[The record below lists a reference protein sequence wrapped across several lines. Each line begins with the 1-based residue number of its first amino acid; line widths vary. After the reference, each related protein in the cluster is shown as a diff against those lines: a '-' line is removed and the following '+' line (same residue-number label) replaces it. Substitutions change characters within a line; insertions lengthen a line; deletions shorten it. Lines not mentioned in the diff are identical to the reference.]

1 MLNALLLTLS
11 VGAVQNPAPPQSKAE
26 IQHQKDLQNDIE
38 AGKKFSVE
46 VEKELKL
53 SKNQEMADR
62 INRIASGLAEI
73 ARVTPVKVTW
83 GDKRLNPFPYT
94 FKLLEDTDVN
104 AFSLPGG
111 SIYINEGL
119 LKFIESDDELA
130 GVIAHEIAHASLR
143 HLATLQKEAAKLSS
157 WTLPAILVAIF
168 AGGRAAPDA
177 IFATRLFEQ
186 SQSSGW
192 SQKAESAADYAGLQ
206 YLLQSK
212 YNPTGI
218 LTFMERLARGRD
230 VGLENGVDQGIF
242 RTHPPSKERA
252 TELVKQMAAA
262 KVPVQRS
269 AVTTSFSMAVKKVA
283 DDKFEAWFGPRR
295 IYTFVGDKAQIRA
308 EAAAARVNQFFDQT
322 PEMFEIVIRKD
333 GAVVGRNRVLFRI
346 EPGDASE
353 LKVQMSQLEADT
365 VQALRRTASYLSLV
379 WLARG

>member
-11 VGAVQNPAPPQSKAE
+11 IGAVQNPAPPQSKAE

>member
-11 VGAVQNPAPPQSKAE
+11 IGAVQNPAPPQSKAE

-283 DDKFEAWFGPRR
+283 DEKFEAWFGPRR